1 MSKPVKDQTI
11 LLTGATDGIG
21 KLTALK
27 LAKQEARL
35 ILHGR
40 NPGKLDNVIK
50 EISSDSGNENIVKI
64 IADFASLE
72 EVRQMADKIISD
84 YSKLDVLI
92 NNAGAGFSDPRYGN
106 DGYELRLEVNY
117 LAPFLLTQK
126 LLPILKNAAPS
137 RIVNVSSAGQY
148 KINFDDIML
157 EKNFNSTTAYSQS
170 KLALI
175 MYTFEL
181 AEKLKRDNVTVN
193 ALHPGTYL
201 DTNMVRNAGITPWGD
216 PETGADAVSYL
227 AVSGS
232 LEGVTGKYFN
242 VKTESRPD
250 RQAYDEKARKKLW
263 DMSLKLTNLNE
274 EV

>member
-27 LAKQEARL
+27 LAKQGAHL

-40 NPGKLDNVIK
+40 NPGKLDKVIK
-50 EISSDSGNENIVKI
+50 EISSDSGNKNIDKI
-64 IADFASLE
+64 MADFASLE
-72 EVRQMADKIISD
+72 EVRQMAEKVKSD

-193 ALHPGTYL
+193 ALHPG
-201 DTNMVRNAGITPWGD
+201 D

-227 AVSGS
+227 AVSES
-232 LEGVTGKYFN
+232 LAGVTGKYFN
-242 VKTESRPD
+242 VKNESKAHS
-250 RQAYDEKARKKLW
+250 QAYDEKARKKLW